1 MAPSP
6 GQRLALVP
14 MLGVGIGVATGMV
27 DECLCDY
34 GWDGAV
40 SREISLVRFG
50 AEEKVEQRL
59 SLAEIEIE

>member
-14 MLGVGIGVATGMV
+14 MLGVGIGVETGGKVQYLMV
-27 DECLCDY
+27 DESLGDF

-50 AEEKVEQRL
+50 AEER
-59 SLAEIEIE
+59 

>member
-50 AEEKVEQRL
+50 AEER
-59 SLAEIEIE
+59 